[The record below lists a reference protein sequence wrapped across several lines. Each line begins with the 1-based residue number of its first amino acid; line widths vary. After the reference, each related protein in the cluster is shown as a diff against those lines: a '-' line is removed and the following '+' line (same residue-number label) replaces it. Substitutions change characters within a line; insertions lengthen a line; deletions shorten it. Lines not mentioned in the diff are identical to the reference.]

1 MTMDRLNR
9 NWLMLIALILAT
21 VAVATQD
28 GRIAAAGLLVLAWA
42 KARAILGGF
51 LHLDRAPGWLSAF
64 LVPLALWLCVV
75 WGLAAVR

>member
-1 MTMDRLNR
+1 MTDRLTR
-9 NWLMLIALILAT
+9 NWLLLIALILAT
-21 VAVATQD
+21 TGLATQD
-28 GRIAAAGLLVLAWA
+28 GRIAAAGLLALAWV

-64 LVPLALWLCVV
+64 LVPLGLWLCVV

>member
-1 MTMDRLNR
+1 MDRLTR
-9 NWLMLIALILAT
+9 NWMVLIALITVT
-21 VAVATQD
+21 VALATQD

-51 LHLDRAPGWLSAF
+51 LHLDRAPGWLSVF
-64 LVPLALWLCVV
+64 LVPLGLWMCVV

>member
-1 MTMDRLNR
+1 MRDRLMR
-9 NWLMLIALILAT
+9 NWMVLIALIAVT
-21 VAVATQD
+21 VALATQD

-64 LVPLALWLCVV
+64 LVPLGVWMALV
-75 WGLAAVR
+75 WALSAVR

>member
-1 MTMDRLNR
+1 MTDRLTR
-9 NWLMLIALILAT
+9 NWLLLIALILAT
-21 VAVATQD
+21 MGLATQD
-28 GRIAAAGLLVLAWA
+28 GRIAAAGLLALAWV

-64 LVPLALWLCVV
+64 LVPLGLWLCVV